1 MHDIPKTEDGN
12 ILESWMFL
20 VSEISMIFDPSGVFA
35 FSQGATLAAL
45 VSLLSEQP
53 PWKFAILVS
62 GFDPLDEAV
71 LGRLPKDPCPIPA
84 MHVIGAADSFV
95 PRARTEALASRFVS
109 PQIYD
114 HEVCVPSCLSK
125 ATVSFCYVSV
135 DVSPTHHRQG
145 GHGIPSNAQFRSAVK
160 DFVDLHRDGAK

>member
-1 MHDIPKTEDGN
+1 M
-12 ILESWMFL
+12 
-20 VSEISMIFDPSGVFA
+20 VSEISMTFDPSGVFA

-62 GFDPLDEAV
+62 GFDPLDETV
-71 LGRLPKDPCPIPA
+71 LGRLPKDPCLIPT

-114 HEVCVPSCLSK
+114 HEVCAPSCLSK

-135 DVSPTHHRQG
+135 DVSKSSPAGRSWNSQQRAISICGQRLCGSSSGRRKISRQICRELWP
-145 GHGIPSNAQFRSAVK
+145 HTVSCII
-160 DFVDLHRDGAK
+160 